1 MSDFGLAI
9 DGVPTVLPPE
19 WDATWTEVV
28 GGVGQASVTLQNRV
42 NDDSLDPLIAGDTGY
57 RHLLKMTAGSWVLY
71 EGEIVT
77 PTLDLPVGFPWRRWV
92 LGCTDWNTILDLRII
107 GAPDGG
113 MWLTTDGGLTFVA
126 FDPSAVNSDTD
137 SDTIHDWFD
146 AYVRT
151 SQPPFGAFDT
161 TKDSAGGFVGT
172 YIPST
177 VLNPNPAGQPIL
189 LPINAT
195 LASAFAELAGYGA
208 FPIYGPWIDPDR
220 KVHWSAFPTLIGAGT
235 TGVLGSPAAMGM
247 PAAPAIITDTSPDG
261 VTSIGGRGLK
271 YSFDLT
277 YGPQQVYVVG
287 VTGFAYNGGAVI
299 SGGTG
304 WAFGGSAIPSARQ
317 ILADG
322 QAITAAQR
330 FSIGATYISYSE
342 RPQVKIIVTIGGRL
356 DEGGGSP
363 LMDGWR
369 CGQLV
374 TIIDARLP
382 AWLNG
387 RAWPIQKLT
396 GTLKP
401 YRNIRTMTIECGDA
415 AIGRFSQKYRTVAA
429 AKIATP
435 RQPTYTHLVYFADL
449 SPAGGKVQ
457 TLTSQMIDSAKV
469 PVRSQGVTVTW
480 SLATEPGGADTPGYL
495 SPTATVTNADG
506 QTQTQFTMPASG
518 RFKVSAD
525 THA

>member
-1 MSDFGLAI
+1 MTDFGLLI
-9 DGVPTVLPPE
+9 DGVPTVLPPQ

-28 GGVGQASVTLQNRV
+28 GGVGQASVTLQNRA
-42 NDDSLDPLIAGDTGY
+42 NDDSLDPLIAGNTGY

-77 PTLDLPVGFPWRRWV
+77 PTLKLPVGFPWRRWV
-92 LGCTDWNTILDLRII
+92 LGCTDFNTVLDLRII

-126 FDPSAVNSDTD
+126 VDPSAVNASND
-137 SDTIHDWFD
+137 SGTVQAWFD
-146 AYVRT
+146 AYVRVT
-151 SQPPFGAFDT
+151 QDLGAFDT
-161 TKDSAGGFVGT
+161 TLDSAGGFVGT

-177 VLNPNPAGQPIL
+177 VLNPAPAGQPIL

-220 KVHWSAFPTLIGAGT
+220 KVHWSAFPTLIGAGS
-235 TGVLGSPAAMGM
+235 TGVLGSPAPMVM
-247 PAAPAIITDTSPDG
+247 PPAPAIITDSSPDG
-261 VTSIGGRGLK
+261 VTSIGGRDLN

-277 YGPQQVYVVG
+277 FGPQGIYVVG
-287 VTGFAYNGGAVI
+287 VTGFAYNGGI
-299 SGGTG
+299 PILGGTG
-304 WAFGGSAIPSARQ
+304 WAFDAHDRAARQ
-317 ILADG
+317 LLVDA
-322 QAITAAQR
+322 QAITTTQR
-330 FSIGATYISYSE
+330 DTIGATYMAFSG
-342 RPQVKIIVTIGGRL
+342 RPRVKIVVTIGGRL

-387 RAWPIQKLT
+387 GQWPIQKLT

-449 SPAGGKVQ
+449 SPAAGKVQ

-469 PVRSQGVTVTW
+469 PVRSQGVQVTW
-480 SLATEPGGADTPGYL
+480 SMVTEPGGVDTPGYL

-506 QTQTQFTMPASG
+506 QTQTQFTMPSTG
-518 RFKVSAD
+518 LRYKVNAD